1 MIQLYHKQIVS
12 FKTYHQPCSGT
23 WFKRLCQLRQE
34 NSPPNKQWNLICADV
49 TLFIQTILFLLETL
63 SNHMPSIGVSLM
75 CMSASRR
82 GDQNLI

>member
-1 MIQLYHKQIVS
+1 MIQLYHRQIVS

-49 TLFIQTILFLLETL
+49 TLHPNYFIPVGNTKQPYAINWGL
-63 SNHMPSIGVSLM
+63 SDVHV
-75 CMSASRR
+75 C
-82 GDQNLI
+82 